1 MRFVGV
7 PRCAQARRRAPRRQL
22 APPRLGRRRAEP
34 RGQQW
39 SASAPAR
46 KCAPP
51 AGAPDGPRCVCVCV
65 CVCVRARARVRV
77 RDTQQGGRS
86 RASSARRAGRRA
98 PFSVPAPRSGGD
110 IPAST
115 AASPTHLLPPP
126 RSGAQ
131 VPGELVVCAAG
142 LAEAPR
148 RPRREAPET
157 AEARRGARPLLNR
170 RGAKYE
176 IYC

>member
-1 MRFVGV
+1 MVRF
-7 PRCAQARRRAPRRQL
+7 RACKKMC
-22 APPRLGRRRAEP
+22 
-34 RGQQW
+34 
-39 SASAPAR
+39 SASRRPGR
-46 KCAPP
+46 PTV
-51 AGAPDGPRCVCVCV
+51 CVCVCV
-65 CVCVRARARVRV
+65 CVCARARACECVIHNK
-77 RDTQQGGRS
+77 GGRS

-176 IYC
+176 IHC